1 MKSPAGKAIA
11 APASADSA
19 ASIDTWNVL
28 TSSTSTAISG
38 SAPNPIALPA
48 ALTVNAVHNRR
59 KS

>member
-1 MKSPAGKAIA
+1 M
-11 APASADSA
+11 SADSA

-28 TSSTSTAISG
+28 TSSTSTATSG

-48 ALTVNAVHNRR
+48 ALTVKAVHNRR